1 MTLTMTCRSEVLM
14 INVGKCVRVAMAS
27 RDITSVELA
36 KRLNVSPTQVVR
48 WRKAVSLKLS
58 TIEVIANE
66 LSYDL
71 FDFISLD
78 RLER

>member
-1 MTLTMTCRSEVLM
+1 M

-58 TIEVIANE
+58 TIEVIADE
-66 LSYDL
+66 LGYDL
-71 FDFISLD
+71 FDFINLD